1 MKNKYFAMDFHLFDG
16 EGGMGAP
23 GADTASTQG
32 SEQGIDER
40 PQIVY
45 GKDPTGNGPAMS
57 QVGADNMQQGMTPE
71 AEFAAMVGKGGR
83 FHDIYGQMV
92 SNVIQDR
99 FRNQADL
106 QAQMNSI
113 SEGLSPLFMNY
124 GLETGDFEGLQ
135 NAIANDDAF
144 YQANAEKAG
153 LDVEQYKRQ
162 LQLEAEAERGR
173 RITQQYEEEQR
184 RTEMFTRWENQAQ
197 VLQQQFPNFDLGR
210 EIENNPAFANYLNY
224 GASVQDA
231 FMLSHMNEVVGGMNN
246 AASQQAT
253 QNVVSAIQQRAARPP
268 ENGLSMHNPAIQRRS
283 DPSQL
288 TDEDFDEINRIVA
301 EGGTVSF

>member
-1 MKNKYFAMDFHLFDG
+1 MNKNRFAYSFHIFDG
-16 EGGMGAP
+16 EGGMGAS
-23 GADTASTQG
+23 GAEASMSGPAQG
-32 SEQGIDER
+32 MDEQ

-45 GKDPTGNGPAMS
+45 GKDPRGNGQAMS
-57 QVGADNMQQGMTPE
+57 QVGSDNAAQGMTPE
-71 AEFAAMVGKGGR
+71 AEFAELIGKGGR
-83 FHDIYGQMV
+83 FHDIYGQTV
-92 SNVIQDR
+92 SKAIQDR
-99 FRNQADL
+99 FKNQADL
-106 QAQMNSI
+106 QAQMNDI

-124 GLETGDFEGLQ
+124 GLETGDFEGLS
-135 NAIANDDAF
+135 NAIAQDDAF
-144 YQANAEKAG
+144 FKANAEKAG
-153 LDVEQYKRQ
+153 LDVEQYKHQ

-173 RITQQYEEEQR
+173 RITEQYEEQQR
-184 RTEMFTRWENQAQ
+184 RTQMFTRWESEAQ
-197 VLQQQFPNFDLGR
+197 VLQQQFPNFDLGL

-224 GASVQDA
+224 GASVNDA
-231 FMLSHMNEVVGGMNN
+231 FLLSHMNEIVGGMNN

-288 TDEDFDEINRIVA
+288 TDEDFDEINRIVS